1 MKLKLNV
8 EDLRVDTFEAER
20 APDRRRGTVRANG
33 ATDSNGQPFCSGF
46 DCPTLASCY
55 ETCGL
60 SCNPSCVE
68 TYAECCA
75 FA

>member
-20 APDRRRGTVRANG
+20 AAADRRGTVRANG
-33 ATDSNGQPFCSGF
+33 TDDSDGQPFCSGGA
-46 DCPTLASCY
+46 CATMASCY

-68 TYAECCA
+68 TYAECCPNA
-75 FA
+75 